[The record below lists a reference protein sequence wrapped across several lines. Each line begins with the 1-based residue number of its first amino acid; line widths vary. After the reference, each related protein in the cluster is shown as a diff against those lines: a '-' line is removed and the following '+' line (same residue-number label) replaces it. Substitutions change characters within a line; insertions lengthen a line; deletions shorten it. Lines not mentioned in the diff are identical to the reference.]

1 MLPPH
6 SSAPPAESPYDPDL
20 REYRRGQALAAL
32 AERHTAKGLAPLTT
46 KVMRKRKARPL
57 FEPEEDEL
65 PQLGDVPSDADDPEL
80 ELAIQQ
86 SMELEE
92 ETSLLRALE
101 ESRLAA
107 SNSASSSKH
116 GESSSSKVPATPR
129 PPASI
134 DRRRSQHFQTLS
146 DDSNDE
152 GLYASP
158 TRLELALS
166 IGGAA
171 PRRPPPSKSKGPT
184 TPFPTSSMF
193 GTPTLL
199 MPEQSQPPPLD
210 EVPVAISESED
221 DLEEVLV
228 QSVPPPQSFEV
239 SPAPGPSRSPSA
251 RPGSPSITNVAAA
264 EPIAIDSDSD
274 EDMEE
279 VPAIAPPRP
288 SPSRA
293 ITTDHTLASNTTDA
307 SVHDQTSPDP
317 AMGAMAQT
325 LVNVDR
331 PANHSPP
338 AVSHSVHRVPS
349 PEQPPAIDSL
359 TGPSAAQPIA
369 NQEAESSDSEAE
381 GDGTKWSRSPSPS
394 GDPTKD
400 AARRAQGA
408 AEDWDAA
415 QELDPHAEEGEFA
428 RFISQVKGKDIESV
442 RREIDDEIR
451 DLNRQKKT
459 AMRDSEDITQQ
470 MISQIMVSR
479 CVPVVLTVL

>member
-1 MLPPH
+1 M
-6 SSAPPAESPYDPDL
+6 
-20 REYRRGQALAAL
+20 
-32 AERHTAKGLAPLTT
+32 
-46 KVMRKRKARPL
+46 VRKRKARPL

-80 ELAIQQ
+80 ELAIQE

-171 PRRPPPSKSKGPT
+171 PRRPPPSKSKSST

-199 MPEQSQPPPLD
+199 MPEQPQPPPLN
-210 EVPVAISESED
+210 EVPVVISEDED

-228 QSVPPPQSFEV
+228 QPVLPPQSFEA

-251 RPGSPSITNVAAA
+251 RPVSPPIASALTS

-279 VPAIAPPRP
+279 VLATAPSRP
-288 SPSRA
+288 SPSRV
-293 ITTDHTLASNTTDA
+293 ITTADQTLASHTVDA
-307 SVHDQTSPDP
+307 SVHHQVSPGP
-317 AMGAMAQT
+317 SMSAMAQT
-325 LVNVDR
+325 LVNVD
-331 PANHSPP
+331 PPVVHSPP
-338 AVSHSVHRVPS
+338 VVSHLVHRSPS
-349 PEQPPAIDSL
+349 PEQPTAIESS
-359 TGPSAAQPIA
+359 TAPSAAQPIA
-369 NQEAESSDSEAE
+369 KQEAESSDSEAE
-381 GDGTKWSRSPSPS
+381 GDGIKWSRSPSPA

-479 CVPVVLTVL
+479 CVPIVPTVLQG

>member
-1 MLPPH
+1 
-6 SSAPPAESPYDPDL
+6 
-20 REYRRGQALAAL
+20 
-32 AERHTAKGLAPLTT
+32 
-46 KVMRKRKARPL
+46 MRKRKARPL

-80 ELAIQQ
+80 EFAIQE
-86 SMELEE
+86 SMALEE

-107 SNSASSSKH
+107 ANSASSSKH
-116 GESSSSKVPATPR
+116 GESSSSKIPATPQ

-152 GLYASP
+152 DLYASP

-193 GTPTLL
+193 GTPSLL
-199 MPEQSQPPPLD
+199 MPAQPQSPPSNK
-210 EVPVAISESED
+210 VPAVVSEDED

-228 QSVPPPQSFEV
+228 PPIQPPQSPEA
-239 SPAPGPSRSPSA
+239 SPMPDSSRTTSAGPAPPPITSA
-251 RPGSPSITNVAAA
+251 VAS
-264 EPIAIDSDSD
+264 EPIAIDSDSE
-274 EDMEE
+274 EDMED
-279 VPAIAPPRP
+279 VLATAPSRPSLSGAIA
-288 SPSRA
+288 
-293 ITTDHTLASNTTDA
+293 TTDQTLTSPTMDA
-307 SVHDQTSPDP
+307 SVHHQPLPGPSMSTMDQTP
-317 AMGAMAQT
+317 
-325 LVNVDR
+325 VNEDR
-331 PANHSPP
+331 PAIHSPP
-338 AVSHSVHRVPS
+338 VVSHIAHRVPS
-349 PEQPPAIDSL
+349 PEKLPVIESSTA
-359 TGPSAAQPIA
+359 PSTVQSIA
-369 NQEAESSDSEAE
+369 NQDAESSDSQAE

-470 MISQIMVSR
+470 MISQIMVR
-479 CVPVVLTVL
+479 LNVPSSFSS